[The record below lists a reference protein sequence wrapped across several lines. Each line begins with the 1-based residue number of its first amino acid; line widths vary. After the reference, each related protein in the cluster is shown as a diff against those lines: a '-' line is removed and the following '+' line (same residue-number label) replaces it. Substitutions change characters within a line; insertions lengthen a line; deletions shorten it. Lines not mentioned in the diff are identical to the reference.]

1 MIERKGIQLQG
12 APMYLDMQ
20 ATTPMDPRVVDAMLP
35 FMTEQ
40 YGNPH
45 SRTHLYGWEAEDAV
59 EAARA
64 QVGALIG
71 AEPKEI
77 IFTSGATESNNMAV
91 KGVAQFYKDKKR
103 HVITTQVH
111 PEAAAPAVVERW
123 WWSGG
128 KLVLLADAACCHAR
142 SLIHPPPRPPAPPHS
157 PHPLPPPLQ
166 TDHKCVLDSCR
177 YLQQRGFDVTYLP
190 VQKNGLVDMQQL
202 ADAIRPDTS
211 LVRGVAGWGG
221 AGGRHCAC
229 RRSAVLCRAV
239 YYRMQPLSPAPHP
252 CCCSPPA
259 ACTPCPPP
267 PPPGSVASGVGDGGE
282 QRDRRGAAAG
292 GHRCA
297 VPRQESLL
305 PYRRGAGAFAASAA
319 PHPDC
324 ICIAP
329 ACCLHAS
336 CVCRPPPA
344 SY

>member
-1 MIERKGIQLQG
+1 
-12 APMYLDMQ
+12 MYLDMQ

-111 PEAAAPAVVERW
+111 PEATAPAVVEWW

-128 KLVLLADAACCHAR
+128 KLILLADAACCHAR
-142 SLIHPPPRPPAPPHS
+142 SLVHPPPRPPAPPHS

-267 PPPGSVASGVGDGGE
+267 PPGLCCI
-282 QRDRRGAAAG
+282 
-292 GHRCA
+292 RC
-297 VPRQESLL
+297 R
-305 PYRRGAGAFAASAA
+305 
-319 PHPDC
+319 
-324 ICIAP
+324 
-329 ACCLHAS
+329 
-336 CVCRPPPA
+336 
-344 SY
+344 